1 VLQKVKTLLI
11 TALLILSF
19 SSAYAVDEITLTY
32 RKAETRYG
40 HGEGY
45 LSSAQTGDFAFNR
58 GDSIPF
64 AYTGAVFKIRDKNKI
79 ILSGG
84 AFNYA
89 FLAPRPSGHGYYT
102 VSLDL
107 PKTEKPKIIEIRL
120 EDGEKL
126 IRSNVDFEV
135 DKEGD
140 FLVLRGET
148 GLNHIEFSI
157 VTELMS
163 MILSSLIAAFTFGL
177 VLLVFTMFRRKEIK
191 SNVNRYLSF
200 ASEKSRSSIS
210 ISEEKNGYKLDFV
223 SPMKVLRGFLSKE
236 DDKISL
242 KIPHWLASLVILL
255 FLLVVF
261 FNSITAP
268 LERVWPK
275 LGSLKIVF
283 VLAAFSLSILSV
295 FFLISARDNKA
306 LITRLAVIGAAIVGV
321 TFANLGVIALAVSVL
336 TGALIYVL
344 SVLIVGEEED

>member
-1 VLQKVKTLLI
+1 
-11 TALLILSF
+11 
-19 SSAYAVDEITLTY
+19 VDEITLTY

-45 LSSAQTGDFAFNR
+45 LTSSQTGDFAFNR

-64 AYTGAVFKIRDKNKI
+64 AYTGAVFKGREKNRI

-107 PKTEKPKIIEIRL
+107 PETEKLKIIEIRL

-126 IRSNVDFEV
+126 IRSNIDFEV

-163 MILSSLIAAFTFGL
+163 MILSSLVAAFIFGF
-177 VLLVFTMFRRKEIK
+177 VLLIFIMLRRKEIK
-191 SNVNRYLSF
+191 TDLKRYLSM
-200 ASEKSRSSIS
+200 ASEKSTPFIS
-210 ISEEKNGYKLDFV
+210 INTEKNGYKMDFI
-223 SPMKVLRGFLSKE
+223 SPMKVLRGFFSR
-236 DDKISL
+236 DQDKISL
-242 KIPHWLASLVILL
+242 KIPHWFVSLVILI
-255 FLLVVF
+255 FLLLVF
-261 FNSITAP
+261 LSGITAP

-275 LGSLKIVF
+275 LGALKIVF
-283 VLAAFSLSILSV
+283 VLAAFTLSILSF
-295 FFLISARDNKA
+295 FFLFSARSHKA
-306 LITRLAVIGAAIVGV
+306 LITRLAFIGAAIVGV
-321 TFANLGVIALAVSVL
+321 TVANLGVIALALSVI

-344 SVLIVGEEED
+344 SILMVEEDKN

>member
-1 VLQKVKTLLI
+1 MQKVKTLLI
-11 TALLILSF
+11 TALLILNF
-19 SSAYAVDEITLTY
+19 SAAYAVDEITLTY

-45 LSSAQTGDFAFNR
+45 LTSSQTGDFAFNR

-64 AYTGAVFKIRDKNKI
+64 AYTGAVLKGREKNRI

-89 FLAPRPSGHGYYT
+89 FLAPRPTGHGYYT
-102 VSLDL
+102 VSFSL
-107 PKTEKPKIIEIRL
+107 PETEKPKIIEIRL

-126 IRSNVDFEV
+126 VRTNIDFEV

-163 MILSSLIAAFTFGL
+163 MILSSLIAAFIFGF
-177 VLLVFTMFRRKEIK
+177 VLLVFIMFRRKEIK
-191 SNVNRYLSF
+191 TNLKRYLSM
-200 ASEKSRSSIS
+200 ASQKSKPFIS
-210 ISEEKNGYKLDFV
+210 INEEKNGYKMDFI
-223 SPMKVLRGFLSKE
+223 SPMKVLRGFFSR
-236 DDKISL
+236 DQDKISL
-242 KIPHWLASLVILL
+242 KIPHWFVSLVILI
-255 FLLVVF
+255 FLILVF
-261 FNSITAP
+261 LNSITAP
-268 LERVWPK
+268 LERVWPR

-283 VLAAFSLSILSV
+283 VLAAFTLSILSV
-295 FFLISARDNKA
+295 FFLLSARDYKE

-321 TFANLGVIALAVSVL
+321 TFANLGLITIFLAFT
-336 TGALIYVL
+336 TGSLIYLL
-344 SVLIVGEEED
+344 SILITTEEDD